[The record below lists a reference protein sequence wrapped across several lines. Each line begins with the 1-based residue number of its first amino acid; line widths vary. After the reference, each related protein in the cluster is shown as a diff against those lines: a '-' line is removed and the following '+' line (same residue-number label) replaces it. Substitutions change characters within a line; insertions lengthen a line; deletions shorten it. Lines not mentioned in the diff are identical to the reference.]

1 VTFILDTGSPIVWI
15 PTSGHHYNPT
25 KS

>member
-1 VTFILDTGSPIVWI
+1 VTFIFDTGSPIVWI
-15 PTSGHHYNPT
+15 PTSGHHYDPT